1 MMIADGWKEEVVE
14 LCKKIVS
21 RRSYSGEENGVAE
34 ELKAYMEANGFDQVY
49 IDKYGNIIGK
59 IKGKRPGK
67 KLLFDGHI
75 DTVPVGNESEWTH
88 APFAPETCDGKL
100 YGRVTTDMKGAVAA
114 YTVAA

>member
-67 KLLFDGHI
+67 KLLFD
-75 DTVPVGNESEWTH
+75 
-88 APFAPETCDGKL
+88 
-100 YGRVTTDMKGAVAA
+100 
-114 YTVAA
+114 

>member
-88 APFAPETCDGKL
+88 ARLLPRHVMESCTDGEPQI
-100 YGRVTTDMKGAVAA
+100 
-114 YTVAA
+114 